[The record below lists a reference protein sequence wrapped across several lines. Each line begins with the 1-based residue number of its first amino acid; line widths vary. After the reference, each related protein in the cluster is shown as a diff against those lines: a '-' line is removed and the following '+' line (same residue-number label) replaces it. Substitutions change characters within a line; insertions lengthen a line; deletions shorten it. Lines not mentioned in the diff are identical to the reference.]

1 MLITAS
7 GILGFNHVSVIK
19 TRSGRRL
26 SITYANSSILGV
38 GNQGHDIGQ
47 HKGGGGGEYVL
58 LVLCS
63 FSIKDGW
70 DERLE
75 LSSVVVDEDGRFVV
89 VTTLEKVETLDSI
102 LGTGKGEGNQ
112 GLKEKGDNRN

>member
-26 SITYANSSILGV
+26 SITYANSSILGTKDMTLA
-38 GNQGHDIGQ
+38 NIR
-47 HKGGGGGEYVL
+47 GGTYVL
-58 LVLCS
+58 LVLGS

-75 LSSVVVDEDGRFVV
+75 LSSVVVDEDGRFVA

-112 GLKEKGDNRN
+112 GLREKGDNRN